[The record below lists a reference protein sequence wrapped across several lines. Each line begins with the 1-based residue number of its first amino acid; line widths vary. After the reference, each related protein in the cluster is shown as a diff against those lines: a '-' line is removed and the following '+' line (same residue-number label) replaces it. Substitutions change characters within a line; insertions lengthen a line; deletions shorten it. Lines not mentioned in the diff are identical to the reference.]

1 MLHNSHRLGRCS
13 PHCSSLRSLWKPSET
28 AKAVDV
34 QRTVVLSL
42 LAETSRPAPGIQ
54 LLPRFHYS
62 RESSFRW
69 ASERTISVKPWK
81 FRSGQF
87 SSFLILERNNNWVW
101 TSQGVLASAAS
112 YFLCTYSLHSFLSAT
127 FSQSQ
132 NAKTF
137 QLLTSATALISP
149 DAVIKFQVLYA
160 EFEQASNVVF
170 RCYTQGF
177 TLASSATR
185 DITRELLIYRGYLNE
200 ILLQKHHLGPKAI
213 CKRISA
219 A

>member
-1 MLHNSHRLGRCS
+1 MCRKQWFS
-13 PHCSSLRSLWKPSET
+13 PYWLKL
-28 AKAVDV
+28 
-34 QRTVVLSL
+34 
-42 LAETSRPAPGIQ
+42 PAPPGIQ
-54 LLPRFHYS
+54 LLPHFHYS